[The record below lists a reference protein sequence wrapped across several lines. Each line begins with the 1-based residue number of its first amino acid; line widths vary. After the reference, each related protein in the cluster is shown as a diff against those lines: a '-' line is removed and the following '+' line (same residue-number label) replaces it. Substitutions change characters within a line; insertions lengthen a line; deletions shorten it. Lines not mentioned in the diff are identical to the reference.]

1 MDAST
6 ETAKEPNRWL
16 PVVGALLIQLALG
29 SVYAFS
35 IFTGPLSET
44 LGYGRTSFYILGIFA
59 TAIAVFALTTIIAGR
74 VQDKSGPRIVAT
86 LGGLVYGA
94 GYVLASF
101 FTENLAMLYLSYGV
115 IGGLGLGLGYVCPL
129 AAVVKWFP
137 DKKGLVSGIAV
148 AGFGA
153 GAFIF
158 TQVGKYII
166 NASEDGLSNSFLYL
180 GITFLVMVVVGAQIL
195 RNPPVGWLPKGFNP
209 NSKNNG
215 KAVDFD
221 WHEMVHTKSFV
232 LLNLMFLLSATAGL
246 MMIGNVSN
254 VAAYLDPSKSML
266 VVAQAQTIA
275 GILAL
280 FNGAGRI
287 GWGRISDG
295 LGRNKTMRLM
305 FLSQALILFGAAG
318 FVWAKPSGEM
328 VQFIGLTAFASA
340 IGFTFGGNFALFPS
354 ATADYF
360 GTKNLGVNYGLVF
373 TGYGA
378 AGILGSLIP
387 GLLAGSS
394 NGFTW
399 VFVAVGVASLLTF
412 GMAVAIKPPK
422 KKTREG

>member
-1 MDAST
+1 MDNTT
-6 ETAKEPNRWL
+6 EGKAQNRWV

-44 LGYGRTSFYILGIFA
+44 LGYSRTSFYILGIFA
-59 TAIAVFALTTIIAGR
+59 IAIAVFAVTTIFAGR
-74 VQDKSGPRIVAT
+74 LQDKRGPRVVAT

-101 FTENLAMLYLSYGV
+101 YTENIAMLYLSYGV
-115 IGGLGLGLGYVCPL
+115 VGGLGLGLGYVCPL

-166 NASEDGLSNSFLYL
+166 NASDDGLSNSFLYL
-180 GITFLVMVVVGAQIL
+180 GITFIAMVVVGAQLL
-195 RNPPVGWLPKGFNP
+195 RNPPAGWMPKGFNP
-209 NSKNNG
+209 NSKHNG
-215 KAVDFD
+215 QTLDYD
-221 WHEMVHTKSFV
+221 WHEMVKTKSFV

-254 VAAYLDPSKSML
+254 VAAYLDPSKTML

-280 FNGAGRI
+280 FNGAGR
-287 GWGRISDG
+287 
-295 LGRNKTMRLM
+295 
-305 FLSQALILFGAAG
+305 
-318 FVWAKPSGEM
+318 
-328 VQFIGLTAFASA
+328 

-387 GLLAGSS
+387 GVLAGSGG
-394 NGFTW
+394 GFAW
-399 VFVAVGVASLLTF
+399 VFVAVGMASLATF
-412 GMAVAIKPPK
+412 AMAVVIKPPQK
-422 KKTREG
+422 K

>member
-1 MDAST
+1 MENTSEGKT
-6 ETAKEPNRWL
+6 PNRWV
-16 PVVGALLIQLALG
+16 PVAGALLIQLALG

-44 LGYGRTSFYILGIFA
+44 LGYSRTSLYILGIFA
-59 TAIAVFALTTIIAGR
+59 TAIAVFAITTMFAGR
-74 VQDKSGPRIVAT
+74 LQDKKGPRVVAT

-94 GYVLASF
+94 GYIVASF
-101 FTENLAMLYLSYGV
+101 FTENIAMLYVSYGV

-158 TQVGKYII
+158 TQLGKFII
-166 NASEDGLSNSFLYL
+166 NASDDGLSNSFLYL
-180 GITFLVMVVVGAQIL
+180 GVVFAVMAVAGAQAL
-195 RNPPVGWLPKGFNP
+195 RNPPPGWVPKGFNP
-209 NSKNNG
+209 YSTHNG
-215 KAVDFD
+215 KAVDYD
-221 WHEMVHTKSFV
+221 WHEMVKTRSFV
-232 LLNLMFLLSATAGL
+232 LLNLMFLLSAKAGL

-254 VAAYLDPSKSML
+254 VAAYLDPTKTML

-287 GWGRISDG
+287 GWGKVSDHF
-295 LGRNKTMRLM
+295 GRNMTMRLV
-305 FLSQALILFGAAG
+305 FLVQAFVLFGAAA
-318 FVWAKPSGEM
+318 FVWARPSGEM

-387 GLLAGSS
+387 GILAGSGG
-394 NGFTW
+394 GFTW
-399 VFVAVGVASLLTF
+399 VFVAVGIASLVTF
-412 GMAVAIKPPK
+412 AMAVAIKPPQK
-422 KKTREG
+422 K

>member
-1 MDAST
+1 MS
-6 ETAKEPNRWL
+6 EKEAMNRWL
-16 PVVGALLIQLALG
+16 PVAGALLIQLALG

-44 LGYGRTSFYILGIFA
+44 LGYSRTSFYILGIFA
-59 TAIAVFALTTIIAGR
+59 TAIAVFAVTTIFAGR
-74 VQDKSGPRIVAT
+74 LQDKRGPRVVAT

-101 FTENLAMLYLSYGV
+101 FTENIAMLYLSYGV

-166 NASEDGLSNSFLYL
+166 GASDDGLSNSFLYL
-180 GITFLVMVVVGAQIL
+180 GLIFIVMAVAGAQIL
-195 RNPPVGWLPKGFNP
+195 KNPPAGWLPRGFNP

-215 KAVDFD
+215 KTVDFD
-221 WHEMVHTKSFV
+221 WHEMVRTKSFV

-254 VAAYLDPSKSML
+254 LAAYLDPTKSML

-287 GWGRISDG
+287 GWGKISDH
-295 LGRNKTMRLM
+295 LGRNKTMRLVFM
-305 FLSQALILFGAAG
+305 IQALILFGAAA
-318 FVWAKPSGEM
+318 FVWARPTGEM

-387 GLLAGSS
+387 GVLAGSGS
-394 NGFTW
+394 GFMW
-399 VFVAVGVASLLTF
+399 VFIAVGTASLATF
-412 GMAVAIKPPK
+412 AMAVMIKPPVSK
-422 KKTREG
+422 Q

>member
-1 MDAST
+1 M
-6 ETAKEPNRWL
+6 ETASEGKTPNRWL

-44 LGYGRTSFYILGIFA
+44 LGYSRTSFYILGIFA
-59 TAIAVFALTTIIAGR
+59 TAIAVFAITTIFAGR
-74 VQDKSGPRIVAT
+74 LQDRKGPRVVAT

-101 FTENLAMLYLSYGV
+101 FTDNIAMLYLSYGV

-166 NASEDGLSNSFLYL
+166 NASDDGLSNSFLYL
-180 GITFLVMVVVGAQIL
+180 GVTFLLMVVAGAQVL
-195 RNPPVGWLPKGFNP
+195 RNPPAGWLPKGFNP
-209 NSKNNG
+209 NSKHNG
-215 KAVDFD
+215 QTADFD
-221 WHEMVHTKSFV
+221 WHEMVKTRSFV

-287 GWGRISDG
+287 GWGKVSDL
-295 LGRNKTMRLM
+295 LGRNKTMRLV
-305 FLSQALILFGAAG
+305 FLIQALVLFGAAG
-318 FVWAKPSGEM
+318 FVWAKPTDEII
-328 VQFIGLTAFASA
+328 QFVGLTAFASA

-394 NGFTW
+394 DGFTW
-399 VFVAVGVASLLTF
+399 VFVAVGVASLVTF
-412 GMAVAIKPPK
+412 AMAVAMKPPK
-422 KKTREG
+422 KK